1 MNGSPQHRAA
11 ATKKAQSPTNSPTA
25 VKSLGKQHQ
34 WTFPRSGKAWP
45 VAAEDRPLPH
55 ATASHPKQEEQS
67 GYKAESQTSRHSENS
82 SAWYQKGKAPPCLTT
97 GLRGLDA
104 YLGNDRELNV
114 KCL

>member
-1 MNGSPQHRAA
+1 MAAPSTRAA

-25 VKSLGKQHQ
+25 PWRTAPLDLSRGLQSLD
-34 WTFPRSGKAWP
+34 
-45 VAAEDRPLPH
+45 VAAEVRPLPR
-55 ATASHPKQEEQS
+55 ATASHPKQEEQA
-67 GYKAESQTSRHSENS
+67 GYKAESQPSRHSENS
-82 SAWYQKGKAPPCLTT
+82 AGWYQKGKATPCLTT

>member
-1 MNGSPQHRAA
+1 MADPSIELLPPESLRALQTAQQHYSPAGEH
-11 ATKKAQSPTNSPTA
+11 
-25 VKSLGKQHQ
+25 HH
-34 WTFPRSGKAWP
+34 WTFPRAYKAWP
-45 VAAEDRPLPH
+45 MAAEDRPLPH

-67 GYKAESQTSRHSENS
+67 GYKAESQPSRHSENS
-82 SAWYQKGKAPPCLTT
+82 AECYQNERTPPCLTM